1 MAKRGKKG
9 KKHMP
14 VFVNRNGSNTVN
26 LPQTSNWSISS
37 SSPGALVPSGN
48 FITTTSNGS
57 QWIINPSTQSFS
69 NILSTV
75 KDLRNHLFMVE
86 IGHYDVPVVT
96 ALIRSIEFK
105 DEKLFISFLL
115 DDKDMIREAFSEYH
129 SFRLSYLNTKGEVEE
144 TYQIQTDPLAEAKYI
159 LPDVRH
165 DLSDLPNWKLVWS
178 PYTVTRVVK
187 EDKDD

>member
-1 MAKRGKKG
+1 MAKKK
-9 KKHMP
+9 KRVPIKIS
-14 VFVNRNGSNTVN
+14 GSVSVPYINSSGW
-26 LPQTSNWSISS
+26 SNSS
-37 SSPGALVPSGN
+37 SSSGT
-48 FITTTSNGS
+48 ITTTSGS
-57 QWIINPSTQSFS
+57 QWVISPSSSFTS
-69 NILSTV
+69 TLLSTV
-75 KDLRNHLFMVE
+75 KDLRNHLFTVE

-96 ALIRSIEFK
+96 VLIRGIEFK
-105 DEKLFISFLL
+105 DDKLVISFLL
-115 DDKDMIREAFSEYH
+115 DDKDMIREAFTEYH

-165 DLSDLPNWKLVWS
+165 DLSNLPNWKLVWS

>member
-1 MAKRGKKG
+1 MAKKK
-9 KKHMP
+9 KRVPIKIS
-14 VFVNRNGSNTVN
+14 GSVSF
-26 LPQTSNWSISS
+26 PQTNPQISS
-37 SSPGALVPSGN
+37 SWSVSSSSIGN
-48 FITTTSNGS
+48 ITTSSFTST
-57 QWIINPSTQSFS
+57 ILS
-69 NILSTV
+69 NI
-75 KDLRNHLFMVE
+75 KDLRNHLFMVQ

-129 SFRLSYLNTKGEVEE
+129 SFRLSYLNTKGEAEE
-144 TYQIQTDPLAEAKYI
+144 TYQIQTDPIAEAKYI

-165 DLSDLPNWKLVWS
+165 DHSDLPNWKLVWS

>member
-1 MAKRGKKG
+1 MAKKK
-9 KKHMP
+9 KRVAIKIS
-14 VFVNRNGSNTVN
+14 GSNTVN
-26 LPQTSNWSISS
+26 LPQTSNWYISS
-37 SSPGALVPSGN
+37 SSSGTLMPSGT
-48 FITTTSNGS
+48 ITTNSNGS
-57 QWIINPSTQSFS
+57 QWIINPTASSFS
-69 NILSTV
+69 TILSTV

-86 IGHYDVPVVT
+86 IGHYDVTVVT
-96 ALIRSIEFK
+96 SLIRSIEFK

-115 DDKDMIREAFSEYH
+115 DDKDTIREAFTEYH

-144 TYQIQTDPLAEAKYI
+144 TYQIQTDPLAESKYI

-187 EDKDD
+187 GDKDG